1 MQRDKSIT
9 ELEWLKIT
17 SKIIKAVNSIETSS
31 TREEII
37 KLSVTLLLNNILET
51 EEEFNDDIELL
62 RNYKNKHILR

>member
-1 MQRDKSIT
+1 MTNKELS

-17 SKIIKAVNSIETSS
+17 REIILAVEKVPTTS

-37 KLSVTLLLNNILET
+37 KLAVVMFLNKMLET

-62 RNYKNKHILR
+62 RKKRI